1 MAKSGDKF
9 LDRIKKDVRDI
20 DHGKLKHHPAHHEK
34 RKIHHMKHKSQ
45 NHGEHKTKHHLQHH
59 EFKEKGTEHKISSEH
74 TMKTGTNTDKI
85 LAENLVAL
93 QKIMANLALS
103 IDGLSKRISKLLD
116 LFEISAKTL
125 AEKDYELGKDVKM
138 EKELN
143 QKLDTLIEH
152 NKIFARGL
160 TLLHE
165 KSGIETEERR
175 PLPQTPTGTPQ
186 PGQMPRRMETDNYQK
201 SLSSKP

>member
-9 LDRIKKDVRDI
+9 LEKIKRDVKDI
-20 DHGKLKHHPAHHEK
+20 DHGKLKHHVKHHEQPK
-34 RKIHHMKHKSQ
+34 THRSKHKPK
-45 NHGEHKTKHHLQHH
+45 NYGEHKTKHH
-59 EFKEKGTEHKISSEH
+59 EFKEKETEHKISSEH
-74 TMKTGTNTDKI
+74 TMKTGSNTDKI
-85 LAENLVAL
+85 LSENLIAL

-103 IDGLSKRISKLLD
+103 MDNLSKRISKLLD

-125 AEKDYELGKDVKM
+125 AEKDYEIGKDVKM

-143 QKLDTLIEH
+143 QKLDALIEH

-165 KSGIETEERR
+165 KSAIGTEEHR
-175 PLPQTPTGTPQ
+175 PLPQTGQLP
-186 PGQMPRRMETDNYQK
+186 QMPKRIESDNYQK
-201 SLSSKP
+201 SISSKP

>member
-9 LDRIKKDVRDI
+9 LEKIKRDVKDI
-20 DHGKLKHHPAHHEK
+20 DHGKLKHHVKHHEQPK
-34 RKIHHMKHKSQ
+34 THRSKHKPEL
-45 NHGEHKTKHHLQHH
+45 HIEHQTRHHIKHH
-59 EFKEKGTEHKISSEH
+59 EIKNKNTMHKISSEH
-74 TMKTGTNTDKI
+74 TMKTGSNTDKI
-85 LAENLVAL
+85 LSENLIAL

-103 IDGLSKRISKLLD
+103 MDNLSKRISKLLD

-125 AEKDYELGKDVKM
+125 AEKDYEIGKDVKM

-143 QKLDTLIEH
+143 QKLDALIEH

-165 KSGIETEERR
+165 KSAIGTEEHRS
-175 PLPQTPTGTPQ
+175 LPQTGQLP
-186 PGQMPRRMETDNYQK
+186 QMPKRIESDNYQK
-201 SLSSKP
+201 SISSKP